1 MKKQK
6 WDPIANKKSVST
18 NLQVFVKNFRI
29 LKFHFVELVVAVV
42 AAVVVV
48 QAEVVVKVAVVEK
61 DWLKLQDQEE
71 HPASDEEV
79 MWRKTA
85 DLNRYR
91 IENEPDPTCSS
102 QI

>member
-1 MKKQK
+1 
-6 WDPIANKKSVST
+6 
-18 NLQVFVKNFRI
+18 
-29 LKFHFVELVVAVV
+29 LVVAVV

-79 MWRKTA
+79 M
-85 DLNRYR
+85 
-91 IENEPDPTCSS
+91 
-102 QI
+102 